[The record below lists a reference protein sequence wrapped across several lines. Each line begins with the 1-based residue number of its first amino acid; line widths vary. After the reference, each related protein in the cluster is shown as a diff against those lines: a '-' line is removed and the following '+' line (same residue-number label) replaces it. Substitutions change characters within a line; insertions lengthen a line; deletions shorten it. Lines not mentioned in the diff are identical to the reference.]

1 MNSKINVWKNLPF
14 FSSLSWKLI
23 ETNEPLLYIND
34 EIAQKHQDLDITVT
48 SSDPLHIFNI
58 HPRYAR

>member
-1 MNSKINVWKNLPF
+1 MKNKCLEKSAF
-14 FSSLSWKLI
+14 FFFIIL
-23 ETNEPLLYIND
+23 ETNWDEWTFIDIND